1 MAKKSL
7 FSPTDLY
14 HMADAIVEMYNRMN
28 LIYKLA
34 VAEDNKEVMQAYN
47 GIVVELE
54 LLIQAYGLKEMTKI
68 N

>member
-28 LIYKLA
+28 VIYKLA
-34 VAEDNKEVMQAYN
+34 CAEDDNEMILAYG

-54 LLIQAYGLKEMTKI
+54 LLIEAYGLKEMTKI